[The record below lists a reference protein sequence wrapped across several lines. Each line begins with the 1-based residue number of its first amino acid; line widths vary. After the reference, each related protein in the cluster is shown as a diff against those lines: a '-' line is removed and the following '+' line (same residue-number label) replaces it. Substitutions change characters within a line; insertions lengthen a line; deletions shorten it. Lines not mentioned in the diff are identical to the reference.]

1 MEIEFKVDENQTYSR
16 SKLKQTLLKQ
26 MNAAAALMNDAAAP
40 MNDARACDENRERRR
55 RSWCSE
61 TRDTKTEN

>member
-1 MEIEFKVDENQTYSR
+1 MDIEFKVDENQSYSR

-26 MNAAAALMNDAAAP
+26 MNAAAALMNDAAAL

-55 RSWCSE
+55 RS
-61 TRDTKTEN
+61 